1 MIRIPLHPT
10 DPKGK
15 EATIFVLEPGNIT
28 KIKRG
33 EPLTIAFPERDIFI
47 AFCPDIEWLTA
58 ELLKGVAA
66 PGSPAK
72 ELDELL
78 AEGLSRPEVDRD
90 KDKTAYHPPIPIN
103 PGTGQA

>member
-1 MIRIPLHPT
+1 MIRIPLHHT

-15 EATIFVLEPGNIT
+15 EATILVLEPGNFT
-28 KIKRG
+28 KLKRG
-33 EPLTIAFPERDIFI
+33 EPLTIEFPERDVFI

-58 ELLKGVAA
+58 ELLKGAA
-66 PGSPAK
+66 GSPGK
-72 ELDELL
+72 DLDELL
-78 AEGLSRPEVDRD
+78 KEGLSRPEVDRD